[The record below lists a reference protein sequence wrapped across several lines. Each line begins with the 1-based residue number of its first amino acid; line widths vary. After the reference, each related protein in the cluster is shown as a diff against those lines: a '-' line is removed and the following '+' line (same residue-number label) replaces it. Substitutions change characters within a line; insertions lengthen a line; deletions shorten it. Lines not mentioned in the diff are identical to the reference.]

1 MEKISAPINI
11 VVVALSEKFSK
22 AIASS
27 LSCKLDMFMVDCHE
41 MIVYDLI
48 DPKDVLD
55 RCGIEYFKK
64 RERGV
69 VRNCAEFF
77 NTVVSINY
85 ELLKEYQELFSNS
98 LIFYVKLP
106 KDKIEQVPSYI
117 SYENRDKQLQKL
129 SHENV
134 IELDKRSSLQAVEKI
149 MNKLGEYYENC

>member
-1 MEKISAPINI
+1 MEKINAPINI

-27 LSCKLDMFMVDCHE
+27 LANRLDMFMVDCHE

-64 RERGV
+64 RERSV
-69 VRNCAEFF
+69 VRNCAEFY

-85 ELLKEYQELFSNS
+85 ELLKEYQNLFTSS
-98 LIFYVKLP
+98 LVFYVKLP
-106 KDKIEQVPSYI
+106 KDKIEQIPSFV
-117 SYENRDKQLQKL
+117 SYENRDENLTKI
-129 SHENV
+129 SNENV
-134 IELDKRSSLQAVEKI
+134 IELNKRSPLQAVEKI
-149 MNKLGEYYENC
+149 INKLGEYYENC

>member
-1 MEKISAPINI
+1 MEKINAPINI

-27 LSCKLDMFMVDCHE
+27 LANRLDMFMVDCHE

-64 RERGV
+64 RERSV
-69 VRNCAEFF
+69 VRNCAEFY

-85 ELLKEYQELFSNS
+85 ELLK
-98 LIFYVKLP
+98 
-106 KDKIEQVPSYI
+106 
-117 SYENRDKQLQKL
+117 
-129 SHENV
+129 
-134 IELDKRSSLQAVEKI
+134 
-149 MNKLGEYYENC
+149 